1 VLKERVLTALVL
13 VAVLLG
19 VMLGLPP
26 VATVWLLTVLV
37 LVGAWEWA
45 GFIRTPSMG
54 KGGWPARLGF
64 VVLIGVL
71 LLTGWWFVLESAFM
85 RPLMLVAVIWW
96 FIAFL
101 WILVAPD
108 RVHPLA
114 AAIAGVLALVPC
126 WLALVYFATHTTP
139 HAGWVLFTLALV
151 WAADTGA
158 YFAGR
163 FLGKVPLAPRVSPKK
178 TWEGVI
184 GGLIVSGG
192 VAAVGGSWLGVNGFP
207 FISLCVA
214 VAAISVVGDLTE
226 SMLKRAAGLKDSGS
240 IFPGHG
246 GVLDRIDSVT
256 AAAPTLA
263 LGLYG
268 LGVLT

>member
-1 VLKERVLTALVL
+1 VLKERIVTALVL

-26 VATVWLLTVLV
+26 QATVWLLTVLV
-37 LVGAWEWA
+37 LLGAWEWA
-45 GFIRTPSMG
+45 GFIRAPSSG
-54 KGGWPARLGF
+54 KTAVPVRVGF
-64 VVLIGVL
+64 VLVIGL
-71 LLTGWWFVLESAFM
+71 LLLVGWCCVLETAWM
-85 RPLMLVAVIWW
+85 RPIMMVAVAWW

-101 WILVAPD
+101 WILVAPE
-108 RVHPLA
+108 RVHPATAALA
-114 AAIAGVLALVPC
+114 GILALVPC

-163 FLGKVPLAPRVSPKK
+163 FFGKVPLAPRVSPKK

-184 GGLIVSGG
+184 GGLLVSGA
-192 VAAVGGSWLGVNGFP
+192 VAAVGGSWLGVSGFP

-240 IFPGHG
+240 LFPGHG

-263 LGLYG
+263 LGFYG
-268 LGVLT
+268 LGVLP